1 MTSGPGQDDIESK
14 AKVKVEDCKHD
25 QNVGKSANKE
35 KGSGGKRSSR
45 YSSHFIVL
53 FLMIWITN

>member
-1 MTSGPGQDDIESK
+1 MTSGPDQDDIESK
-14 AKVKVEDCKHD
+14 AKGKVEDCKHE

-45 YSSHFIVL
+45 YGINFVVL
-53 FLMIWITN
+53 F

>member
-14 AKVKVEDCKHD
+14 AKVKVEDCKHE

-45 YSSHFIVL
+45 YGINS
-53 FLMIWITN
+53 FLMIN

>member
-14 AKVKVEDCKHD
+14 ANGKVEDYKHE

-35 KGSGGKRSSR
+35 KVSGGKRSSR
-45 YSSHFIVL
+45 YVRYSFCNS
-53 FLMIWITN
+53 FLMIN